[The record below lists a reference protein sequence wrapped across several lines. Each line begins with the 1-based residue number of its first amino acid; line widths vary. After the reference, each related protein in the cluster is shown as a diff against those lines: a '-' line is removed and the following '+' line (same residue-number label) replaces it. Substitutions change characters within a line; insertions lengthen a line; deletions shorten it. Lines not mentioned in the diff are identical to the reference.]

1 MLKFSPF
8 TTKLKVEFSMSER
21 DALMLANADIM
32 TIIAHA
38 KKIGWDTISY
48 NSLQRVVYMM
58 KVLYSFNHDDE
69 NVFSLY
75 HFSVSIFGPYS
86 ELVDKSLTFLL
97 SSQRLLG
104 DREGDVRLNSMDGVN
119 AVAEDKIKWIDTI
132 LLILSRYGESK
143 IFSFIVNDPQY
154 EQSVKANINSE
165 INTSPEN
172 DTLKVLND
180 FKRAFEETL
189 EDTSSISKEEYI
201 SLYFDYLFSQIINK
215 K

>member
-1 MLKFSPF
+1 MLKSSPF

-104 DREGDVRLNSMDGVN
+104 DREGDVRLNSMDGVD
-119 AVAEDKIKWIDTI
+119 AVAEDKLKWIDTI

-165 INTSPEN
+165 INTNPEN

-180 FKRAFEETL
+180 FKRAFEDTL

>member
-8 TTKLKVEFSMSER
+8 TTKLKVEFSMSVR

-58 KVLYSFNHDDE
+58 KVLYSFNYDDE

-97 SSQRLLG
+97 SSQRLMG
-104 DREGDVRLNSMDGVN
+104 DREGDVRLNSMDGVD
-119 AVAEDKIKWIDTI
+119 AVAEDKVKWIDTI

-165 INTSPEN
+165 INTNPEN

>member
-1 MLKFSPF
+1 
-8 TTKLKVEFSMSER
+8 MSER
-21 DALMLANADIM
+21 DVLMLANADMM

-58 KVLYSFNHDDE
+58 KVFYSFNHTDE
-69 NVFSLY
+69 NVFDLY
-75 HFSVSIFGPYS
+75 HFNVSLFGPYS
-86 ELVDKSLTFLL
+86 DLVEKSLTFLL
-97 SSQRLLG
+97 TTQRLMG
-104 DREGDVRLNSMDGVN
+104 DKEGDLRLNSIDGVDTMSN
-119 AVAEDKIKWIDTI
+119 EKIKWIDTI
-132 LLILSRYGESK
+132 LLVLSKYGENK

-154 EQSVKANINSE
+154 EQSVKSNLSSE
-165 INTSPEN
+165 INTNPEN

-180 FKRAFEETL
+180 FKKAFEDTL

-201 SLYFDYLFSQIINK
+201 SLYFDYIFSQIINK

>member
-1 MLKFSPF
+1 
-8 TTKLKVEFSMSER
+8 MSER

-32 TIIAHA
+32 TIVAHA
-38 KKIGWDTISY
+38 KKIGWETISY

-69 NVFSLY
+69 NVFGLY
-75 HFSVSIFGPYS
+75 HFNVSIFGPYS
-86 ELVDKSLTFLL
+86 ELVEKSFTFLL
-97 SSQRLLG
+97 SSQRLIG
-104 DREGDVRLNSMDGVN
+104 EREGDVRLNSLDGVD
-119 AVAEDKIKWIDTI
+119 ALDDEKIKWIETV

-154 EQSVKANINSE
+154 EKSVKANLNSE
-165 INTSPEN
+165 INTNPEN

-180 FKRAFEETL
+180 FKKAFEETL

-215 K
+215 Q

>member
-8 TTKLKVEFSMSER
+8 TTKLKVEFNMSER

-104 DREGDVRLNSMDGVN
+104 DREGDVRLNSMDGVD
-119 AVAEDKIKWIDTI
+119 AVVEDKIKWIDTI

-165 INTSPEN
+165 INTNPEN

>member
-1 MLKFSPF
+1 MSKFSPF

-86 ELVDKSLTFLL
+86 ELVNKSLTFLL

-104 DREGDVRLNSMDGVN
+104 DREGDVRLNSMDGVD
-119 AVAEDKIKWIDTI
+119 AVAENKIKWIDTI

-165 INTSPEN
+165 INTNTEN